1 MAVRRIGRPEDIMR
15 FVVVTGMSGGGKST
29 ALKMLEDVGFY
40 CVDNLPVSLV
50 EKFAELVSM
59 PGSEVGKV
67 ALGLDVRS
75 DQSFE
80 DATKIL
86 EKLKSLGTKLEI
98 LFMDADEGVLIKR
111 YKETRR
117 VHPLAMDKRVE
128 DGVRIERRVL
138 ENIRRHADYVIDTS
152 NLLTRELKEE
162 LNRIFVEDAAY
173 NSLMVTVMSFGFK
186 HGIPADADL
195 VLDVRFLPNPFYIE
209 ELKCKTGNDREVQEY
224 VMGFREAEVF
234 LEKLT
239 DMLEFLIPN
248 YVKEGKN
255 RLVVAIGC
263 TGGQHRS
270 VTLARELY
278 RRMKGRGGYGCKL
291 YHRDITQQGK

>member
-1 MAVRRIGRPEDIMR
+1 MAVRRIGRPEDIRR